1 MGASVQLF
9 AAIIVLA
16 LIGLVVCLH
25 LIRYNIISF
34 SSDPEARF
42 DSKIID
48 QAEKVTLPVESHEYS
63 SFRCLGRP
71 WYYKRHKFLI
81 GPTVASQNCRFKNV
95 CYSFDE
101 RVFIFYRNAA
111 DANVSLFLDGNAK
124 KYYDFPPD
132 FFDSAY
138 SSFLPLMRVSFEESK
153 FGHTNSTTLND
164 NYSFILTPGADEY
177 GNFGHAVWERVMP
190 FFEHLSMFEI
200 KPHTTKVVTL
210 KRQTSKYIGAM
221 LTKYPVETLDEMKKG
236 DQNSQM
242 LCFPNL
248 IIGDFST
255 LDLMRLASNQEIAP
269 KNLNFHKYIEVAMN
283 LTKGTENGIPNE
295 PAITILEKLGRRTFL
310 NAPEIL
316 THLKN
321 EFPKIS
327 INVLN
332 VEKVSF
338 WEQAQAIR
346 NSTLLVSPAGAIS
359 CGALFLPKG
368 STLIEFGFYNTM
380 VNATY
385 DYDSMWLTYFNHLTT
400 VIYPTQPYEL
410 VMDTCLA
417 PEWDKLQ
424 LGHWGEY
431 VYCSYNVNVQLL
443 AEMVRAAISSW
454 SLYHHNVR
462 IEY

>member
-1 MGASVQLF
+1 
-9 AAIIVLA
+9 
-16 LIGLVVCLH
+16 
-25 LIRYNIISF
+25 
-34 SSDPEARF
+34 
-42 DSKIID
+42 
-48 QAEKVTLPVESHEYS
+48 
-63 SFRCLGRP
+63 
-71 WYYKRHKFLI
+71 
-81 GPTVASQNCRFKNV
+81 
-95 CYSFDE
+95 
-101 RVFIFYRNAA
+101 
-111 DANVSLFLDGNAK
+111 
-124 KYYDFPPD
+124 
-132 FFDSAY
+132 
-138 SSFLPLMRVSFEESK
+138 
-153 FGHTNSTTLND
+153 
-164 NYSFILTPGADEY
+164 
-177 GNFGHAVWERVMP
+177 
-190 FFEHLSMFEI
+190 
-200 KPHTTKVVTL
+200 
-210 KRQTSKYIGAM
+210 
-221 LTKYPVETLDEMKKG
+221 
-236 DQNSQM
+236 
-242 LCFPNL
+242 
-248 IIGDFST
+248 
-255 LDLMRLASNQEIAP
+255 
-269 KNLNFHKYIEVAMN
+269 
-283 LTKGTENGIPNE
+283 
-295 PAITILEKLGRRTFL
+295 
-310 NAPEIL
+310 
-316 THLKN
+316 LKN

-417 PEWDKLQ
+417 PELDKLQ